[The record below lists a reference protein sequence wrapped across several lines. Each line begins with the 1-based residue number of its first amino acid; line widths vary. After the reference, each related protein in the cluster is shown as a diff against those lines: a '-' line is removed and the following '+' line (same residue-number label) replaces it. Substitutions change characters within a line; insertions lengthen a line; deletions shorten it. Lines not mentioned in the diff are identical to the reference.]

1 MKKGAILLSLVLF
14 CLFGFTT
21 HFNFGT
27 TGAKKSVKTTRA
39 LLPRI
44 DGEYTICNDGRTYT
58 YTITGLT
65 DPADTAWTWTLSGKE
80 VFSGGLNTGLS
91 VDIMYDP
98 STEGSYSH
106 GVLKAI
112 RPNNT
117 SLTRHFDVITCP

>member
-1 MKKGAILLSLVLF
+1 MKKAAILLSLVLF

-27 TGAKKSVKTTRA
+27 SGAKKSGKITPL

-58 YTITGLT
+58 YTITGN
-65 DPADTAWTWTLSGKE
+65 DPLDTAWTWTLSGKE
-80 VFSGGLNTGLS
+80 VFSGGQNTGLS

-98 STEGSYSH
+98 STPGSYTH
-106 GVLKAI
+106 GVLQAF